1 MSHAHAATSTLDG
14 GSSGTRRGLVVAT
27 YRRHYQV
34 LLDDGAF
41 VECVLKGRRLQVA
54 CGDQVQ
60 VRLAHRGGVLV
71 AVEPRRNL
79 VYRSD
84 AFKEKLIG
92 ANVSLVVGVVAP
104 DLPADFELIERWTI
118 AAEVERCQ
126 FLLVANKADLPG
138 FDALLLKL
146 ASYARLGYRVLPL
159 AAKRDA
165 SALRP
170 HLLGQHSVLVGQ
182 SGMGKSTILNA
193 LAPAAAARVGDISR
207 ALETGRHTTTES
219 TLHLIPDDP
228 AGGWIIDSPGM
239 NAFSLAHAAP
249 DELAAAFVEMRPLL
263 GHCRFRDCRH
273 DSEPDCVV
281 RQAVRR
287 GEIAPHRLALLH
299 AMRAESERARDP
311 ARSR

>member
-1 MSHAHAATSTLDG
+1 
-14 GSSGTRRGLVVAT
+14 
-27 YRRHYQV
+27 V
-34 LLDDGAF
+34 LLGDGVL
-41 VECVLKGRRLQVA
+41 VECVLKGRRLQIA

-60 VRLAHRGGVLV
+60 VRVAHRGGVLV
-71 AVEPRRNL
+71 AAEPRRNL

-118 AAEVERCQ
+118 AAEIERCR

-138 FDALLLKL
+138 FDALLGKL
-146 ASYARLGYRVLPL
+146 APYTRLGYRVLPL

-170 HLLGQHSVLVGQ
+170 HLVGQHSVLVGQ

-207 ALETGRHTTTES
+207 ALETGRHTTTET
-219 TLHLIPDDP
+219 TLHLVPDDP

-273 DSEPDCVV
+273 DSEPDC
-281 RQAVRR
+281 AVREAVAR
-287 GEIAPHRLALLH
+287 GEIAPHRLALLQ
-299 AMRAESERARDP
+299 AMRAESEAARDP